1 MSDIALLRARLEAAC
16 AVDAP
21 PMPSAMTVDSVAAL
35 YLAHAQHRYNGRW
48 GPKEHAIIR
57 NALHPLR
64 AMYGDM
70 HPSQLTSLHLRAVR
84 QYFIDERGNCRST
97 VQAKMERLS
106 KAWAWLNDLDW
117 FNWQLP
123 TVGKIPY
130 GHVRHREA
138 IRPVSE
144 DVYEATLARLRPIP
158 ALMLRCIRMTAMRPG
173 ECCDMHSA
181 DIDMTVQPWCYRP
194 ALHKGKHLGRDRPI
208 FIGPRLQLLLQPHLR
223 PGYLWWTSRG
233 NRYTPQRLLN
243 AIEGACR
250 QCGIPHWHSNQLRHL
265 RLTEIR
271 REAGLDAAQAIA
283 GHARVST
290 TQIYSERQEHLA
302 IDSALRFG

>member
-1 MSDIALLRARLEAAC
+1 MSDIAQLRARLEAAC

-21 PMPSAMTVDSVAAL
+21 PAPSSLTVESVAAL

-48 GPKEHAIIR
+48 GTKEHAVIR
-57 NALHPLR
+57 NALAPLR
-64 AMYGDM
+64 AMYGDL

-84 QYFIDERGNCRST
+84 QYFIDERKNCRST
-97 VQAKMERLS
+97 VQAKMERIV
-106 KAWAWLNDLDW
+106 KAWGWLNDLEW
-117 FNWQLP
+117 FNWTMP

-130 GHVRHREA
+130 GHVIQREP
-138 IRPVSE
+138 IKPVAE
-144 DVYEATLARLRPIP
+144 HVYQATLERVVPIVGI
-158 ALMLRCIRMTAMRPG
+158 MLKAIRMTAMRPG
-173 ECCDMHSA
+173 ECCDLHSA

-208 FIGPRLQLLLQPHLR
+208 FIGPRLQLMIQPYLR

-250 QCGIPHWHSNQLRHL
+250 QWGIPRWHTNQLRHL
-265 RLTEIR
+265 RLTELR
-271 REAGLDAAQAIA
+271 REEGLDAAQAVA

-290 TQIYSERQEHLA
+290 TQVYSERQMHLA
-302 IDSALRFG
+302 TEAALKFG